1 MVRVGP
7 ITEKEKYFVCTFAGL
22 ECLFFVKH
30 FPFLN
35 DFEFDLN
42 LTMLSPSMRIKKKTA
57 TNLVCLKLEKE
68 TQPLQLNIRQWSIQ
82 SQKQM

>member
-7 ITEKEKYFVCTFAGL
+7 KTEKEKYFVCTFADL

-42 LTMLSPSMRIKKKTA
+42 LTMRSPSMRIKKK
-57 TNLVCLKLEKE
+57 
-68 TQPLQLNIRQWSIQ
+68 QPQIPFA
-82 SQKQM
+82 

>member
-57 TNLVCLKLEKE
+57 TNLVCLKGLASYCKAE
-68 TQPLQLNIRQWSIQ
+68 TTFTFHFSTINA
-82 SQKQM
+82 